1 MFTSDFVYLDGSNK
15 NDRGRQL
22 EKETMSEAEANKH
35 FRLGGFLEI
44 YFFVH
49 SRGGSHESLL
59 LRVGLLQ
66 P

>member
-35 FRLGGFLEI
+35 FRLGGF
-44 YFFVH
+44 
-49 SRGGSHESLL
+49 
-59 LRVGLLQ
+59 
-66 P
+66 